1 MYDASAFRGTGLPYQ
16 FVLGSGDMIPGVDLG
31 LYTMCPGEER
41 LLQIPPILG
50 YNSSQGTRFFRIP
63 PDYIGL
69 EWKVQL
75 VSIDTTI
82 REDNN
87 IVPRQ
92 EREGREL

>member
-16 FVLGSGDMIPGVDLG
+16 MVLGSGDMIPGVDQG
-31 LYTMCPGEER
+31 LYDMCPGEER
-41 LLQIPPILG
+41 LLEIPPVLG
-50 YNSSQGTRFFRIP
+50 YGNQGTRAFRIP
-63 PDYIGL
+63 PDHVAL

-87 IVPRQ
+87 DMTRQ
-92 EREGREL
+92 EREARAL